1 MLQSQ
6 IEALFDNPPASYR
19 EEHFQIFKTFK
30 TALNRGEIRAAE
42 PDAEA
47 PTGWRVNAWVK
58 QGILLGFR
66 LGKLEKMGSFLTNLS
81 DVEETHFLRSVI
93 DIEQNYGSAPEF
105 GNEIGNRK
113 DQLRDIIIATLSAK
127 TSESIRT
134 PEGKEALKQELK
146 ERINS
151 VLAKGQI
158 ARVYFTDFA
167 IQ

>member
-1 MLQSQ
+1 MADDKGTLRIILIAVLATLVATIASAIGTYLFLANKADIGKQKV
-6 IEALFDNPPASYR
+6 IEPRP
-19 EEHFQIFKTFK
+19 Q
-30 TALNRGEIRAAE
+30 
-42 PDAEA
+42 
-47 PTGWRVNAWVK
+47 
-58 QGILLGFR
+58 
-66 LGKLEKMGSFLTNLS
+66 LGKMEKMGSFLTNLS

-93 DIEQNYGSAPEF
+93 ELEQNYGSAPEF

-113 DQLRDIIIATLSAK
+113 SQLRDIIIATLSAK

-134 PEGKEALKQELK
+134 PEGKEALKEELK

-167 IQ
+167 VQ